1 MLLQIGLIVLV
12 GIYLQVVL
20 ARDKKRFKELQQIK
34 KAIERDEKRRA
45 REAELREKRIKHPKV
60 TYLADYRRA

>member
-45 REAELREKRIKHPKV
+45 REAALKDKRINHPKV
-60 TYLADYRRA
+60 TYLADYR